1 MKEETKHSHQYLSSV
16 MSLVCRWPPFDYT
29 SHSKYYYQK
38 IKSDQIMKVA
48 HIDKKK
54 QVGSDIFIV
63 PTDDERLKIVIIPM
77 DVLHS
82 KPESSDAMTLA
93 F

>member
-1 MKEETKHSHQYLSSV
+1 
-16 MSLVCRWPPFDYT
+16 
-29 SHSKYYYQK
+29 
-38 IKSDQIMKVA
+38 MKVA
-48 HIDKKK
+48 HMDKGTAGKR

-82 KPESSDAMTLA
+82 KPETGDSMALA

>member
-1 MKEETKHSHQYLSSV
+1 
-16 MSLVCRWPPFDYT
+16 
-29 SHSKYYYQK
+29 
-38 IKSDQIMKVA
+38 MKVA
-48 HIDKKK
+48 HMDKGSGNKR

-82 KPESSDAMTLA
+82 RPETGDSMALA